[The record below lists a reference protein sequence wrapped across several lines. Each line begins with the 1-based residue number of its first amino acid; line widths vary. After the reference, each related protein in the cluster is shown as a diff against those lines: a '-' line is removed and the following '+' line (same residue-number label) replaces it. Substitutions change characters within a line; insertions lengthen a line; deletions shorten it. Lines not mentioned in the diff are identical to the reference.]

1 MRHLFSVVAAMVV
14 VAAVMVAMA
23 TSALALQVE
32 PLQPP
37 PNCEQGQVQAWTSA
51 WEYNKSEQRDDEQ
64 AEKHFLKFVDCANGQ
79 SPSEGG
85 S

>member
-51 WEYNKSEQRDDEQ
+51 
-64 AEKHFLKFVDCANGQ
+64 
-79 SPSEGG
+79 
-85 S
+85 